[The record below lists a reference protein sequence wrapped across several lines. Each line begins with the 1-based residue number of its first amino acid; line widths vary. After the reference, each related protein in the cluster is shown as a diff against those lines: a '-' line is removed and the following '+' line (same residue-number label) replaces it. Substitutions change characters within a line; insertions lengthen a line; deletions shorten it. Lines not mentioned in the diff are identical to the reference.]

1 MNLKTSLSRL
11 VFSRVVTIY
20 RTKVL
25 EAKSSLATRLDFF
38 STLEYFL
45 SIGQNI
51 FSPNANQD
59 PKPISSSLVDFEA
72 TGQNDGSCHHFARHH
87 NLLAYRQEIQK
98 LFKVIRIF
106 NSMIFESAKTLTRT
120 TFSLIFFNAEI

>member
-11 VFSRVVTIY
+11 VFSLVVTID
-20 RTKVL
+20 RTKAL
-25 EAKSSLATRLDFF
+25 EAKSSLATRLDSF

-51 FSPNANQD
+51 SAPNANQD

-72 TGQNDGSCHHFARHH
+72 TDQNDGSCHHFARHH

-98 LFKVIRIF
+98 LFEVMQIF
-106 NSMIFESAKTLTRT
+106 KSMIFEYAKTLTRI